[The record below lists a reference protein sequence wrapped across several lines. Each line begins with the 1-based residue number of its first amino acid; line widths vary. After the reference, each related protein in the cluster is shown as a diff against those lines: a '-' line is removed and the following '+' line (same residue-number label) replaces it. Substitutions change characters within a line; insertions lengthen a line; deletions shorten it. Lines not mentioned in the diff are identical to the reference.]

1 VRKLFILI
9 VVSLFCLYCWSS
21 YHSYTWVTLPEYKP
35 VEVDLLGGMDRT
47 KWEKDPT
54 HQATQI
60 MHLSQMRYHA
70 PTGGIRLDDGT
81 VLNSGQALTVDEFRK
96 IIAKRLA
103 DNPGNLAKEPLRDPK
118 ALLVLAG
125 RKYHLR
131 NPVEN
136 VMYKEQPLDRAHVD
150 KGVALDK
157 PLIDALMAAGVKRV
171 SVVGGG
177 DVVSPQIGTMALV
190 ILIFLALVMALTDL
204 MWDPLLKIIDERRKE
219 VREGTEL
226 ARVNRKENLRI
237 EDEGVKLRAE
247 ARRKYLERLA
257 DAQREALKKA
267 DVILGEARDK
277 VHAMRAQAARELTG
291 EMEKAEAE
299 LLKQVPELAGAIV
312 AQVMGRAPGKG
323 VR

>member
-1 VRKLFILI
+1 
-9 VVSLFCLYCWSS
+9 
-21 YHSYTWVTLPEYKP
+21 
-35 VEVDLLGGMDRT
+35 
-47 KWEKDPT
+47 
-54 HQATQI
+54 
-60 MHLSQMRYHA
+60 
-70 PTGGIRLDDGT
+70 
-81 VLNSGQALTVDEFRK
+81 
-96 IIAKRLA
+96 
-103 DNPGNLAKEPLRDPK
+103 
-118 ALLVLAG
+118 
-125 RKYHLR
+125 
-131 NPVEN
+131 
-136 VMYKEQPLDRAHVD
+136 
-150 KGVALDK
+150 
-157 PLIDALMAAGVKRV
+157 
-171 SVVGGG
+171 
-177 DVVSPQIGTMALV
+177 
-190 ILIFLALVMALTDL
+190 MALTDL